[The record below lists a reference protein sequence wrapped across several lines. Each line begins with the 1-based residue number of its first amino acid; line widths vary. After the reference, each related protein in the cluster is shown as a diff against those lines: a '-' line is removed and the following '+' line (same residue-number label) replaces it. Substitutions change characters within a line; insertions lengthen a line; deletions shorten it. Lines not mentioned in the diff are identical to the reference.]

1 MTSLIKIFNKKNFII
16 TVVTLYIFFW
26 DMFHVMRVNFDIRL
40 IIFLLSLFLL
50 TEVIKDIKNKNFK
63 FISICSII
71 FSLIIAHSFIVG
83 NLLNTKFFISLIFL
97 MYLFGI
103 AYYFH
108 GIILENKD
116 NIIYLFITLFFVS
129 IIIHLFLN
137 YSSNPEPVSCGALKN
152 ILGGKNSFGT
162 PIFFIH
168 FLSSY
173 SLIFTENSH
182 LAMSGIA
189 VIIYSIYLITSK
201 DKNKLLSI
209 FLILFLIVCFLK
221 SSATL
226 LAGTV
231 ISILTLIFFEFR
243 RLNRY
248 FIIFSTILI
257 SITTIVFFQDK
268 VCVNKFSLSQEDYR
282 EIQKINP
289 LTDNEEIKK
298 IRKIENEILV
308 VQEKININKEK
319 IKKSETLDKEAEP
332 EAEEI
337 SAELFNQMVI
347 LEKELTTLKSEQEK
361 TLIKIDEN
369 FKKYDSVYQ
378 SSLSSEVFFHAL
390 KVTYNSVFL
399 KPFGWGFQ
407 GYELAFNDY
416 NKKNKVYRKNL
427 EVYNSK
433 DASNTFF
440 KIITEFGFFSM
451 FLYILILFILMSK
464 KINIEN
470 KVFLI
475 PFIITQSIRGA
486 GYFNGAFALMLFL
499 LIVIQFKKNK
509 IKH

>member
-1 MTSLIKIFNKKNFII
+1 MTTLIKIFNKKNFII

-63 FISICSII
+63 FIYICSII

-83 NLLNTKFFISLIFL
+83 NLLNTKFFFSLIFL

-108 GIILENKD
+108 SIILENKN
-116 NIIYLFITLFFVS
+116 NIIYLFISLFFVS

-162 PIFFIH
+162 PVFFIH

-268 VCVNKFSLSQEDYR
+268 VCVNKFALSQEDYT

-289 LTDNEEIKK
+289 LTDNKEIKK
-298 IRKIENEILV
+298 IKKIENKILV
-308 VQEKININKEK
+308 VQKRIDLNKEK
-319 IKKSETLDKEAEP
+319 IKNS
-332 EAEEI
+332 
-337 SAELFNQMVI
+337 ELFDKDEI
-347 LEKELTTLKSEQEK
+347 LELEKELIILKSEKEEV
-361 TLIKIDEN
+361 LIKIDEN

-416 NKKNKVYRKNL
+416 NKKNKVYRKSL
-427 EVYNSK
+427 EVFNSK

-486 GYFNGAFALMLFL
+486 GYFNGAFALVLLL

-509 IKH
+509 IIH